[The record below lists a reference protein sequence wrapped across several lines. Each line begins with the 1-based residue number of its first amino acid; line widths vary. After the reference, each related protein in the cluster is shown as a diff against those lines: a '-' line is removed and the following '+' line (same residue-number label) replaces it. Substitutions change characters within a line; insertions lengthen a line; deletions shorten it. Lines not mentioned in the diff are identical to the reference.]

1 MVLQLH
7 VRGSLRIHN
16 LCLLSSEKY
25 CGSGVWLRTVHQEA
39 YSKVQ
44 GHWFSRCDI
53 EGVLYKQLQ
62 SDIGFVVKKVKEI
75 YPCYCP

>member
-1 MVLQLH
+1 MVLQLC
-7 VRGSLRIHN
+7 VRGSLRIHV

-53 EGVLYKQLQ
+53 EGVL
-62 SDIGFVVKKVKEI
+62 
-75 YPCYCP
+75 